1 MKRHLV
7 LPVVAAATAGLL
19 LTSCSGGD
27 SEPDD
32 DIAGAQTSAPPE
44 DDEPEEPEDDADAE
58 ADTDAPD
65 DGIDRPVIE
74 LPEDMT
80 KEFEDVDTDDPDELA
95 VLADQARYA
104 SAVDEAIA
112 AGEVGPALEFY
123 ATGEGYASALDL
135 VTGFHEDGYR
145 VGGSTRYY
153 NRSVTMREDSMATSS
168 YCVDFS
174 DAYSIDLETG
184 EEFPDGDEQGL
195 YSFRHVLNDAGVWQV
210 DSWTA
215 ASGGDSCD

>member
-19 LTSCSGGD
+19 LTSCSSGD

-44 DDEPEEPEDDADAE
+44 EPDDEGSEGDADSDAEEPDDD
-58 ADTDAPD
+58 
-65 DGIDRPVIE
+65 IDRPEIE

-80 KEFEDVDTDDPDELA
+80 KEFEDVDTDDSVELA
-95 VLADQARYA
+95 VLADQERYA

-112 AGEVGPALEFY
+112 DGEAGSALSFY
-123 ATGEGYASALDL
+123 ATGEGYISALDL
-135 VTGFHEDGYR
+135 VSGFHEDGYR

-153 NRSVTMREDSMATSS
+153 NRSVTLRDSGIATSS

-174 DAYSIDLETG
+174 NAYSVDVETG
-184 EEFPDGDEQGL
+184 EEFPEGDEQGL
-195 YSFRHVLNDAGVWQV
+195 YSFRQVLNEAGVWQV